1 MNQKRTDGPNMT
13 FPHQHPT
20 VQTQTSKSSLD
31 KITFDD
37 IQTRYVVKTHEQ

>member
-1 MNQKRTDGPNMT
+1 MNQKRTDGPNTT

-20 VQTQTSKSSLD
+20 KQTQTKKSSLD

-37 IQTRYVVKTHEQ
+37 I